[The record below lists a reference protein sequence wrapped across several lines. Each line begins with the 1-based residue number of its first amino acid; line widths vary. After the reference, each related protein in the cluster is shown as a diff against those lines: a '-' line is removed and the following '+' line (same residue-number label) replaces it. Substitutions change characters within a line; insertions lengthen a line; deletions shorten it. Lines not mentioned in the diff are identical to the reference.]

1 MIEIK
6 NLNKSFKDLSVLED
20 INLTINNG
28 EIFGIVGRSGAGK
41 STLLRCINGLETYD
55 SGSLLVD
62 GEEVR
67 SKTPKEIQAL
77 RKDMGMI
84 FQNFSLIERRTV
96 FQNVALPL
104 KCWRHNKVATENK
117 VKELLDLVQISD
129 KMAQRPSS
137 LSGGQKQRVAIA
149 RALALNPKI
158 LLCDEATSALD
169 PKTTKSVLSLLKE
182 INSTLGLTII
192 IVTHQMEVVRNI
204 CDRMAILENGVISAY
219 GKVEDIFLNQ
229 PESLKNLIGS
239 DNINYPNDGINI
251 SFLSKENDSSL
262 ISYLSIKYGEDI
274 KIVSANSEKYRD
286 TLCTIFTI
294 NTSSSNSKSIIDE
307 LDKRGIQWKIINE

>member
-6 NLNKSFKDLSVLED
+6 NLNKSFGNLSVLTD
-20 INLTINNG
+20 INLNINSG

-62 GEEVR
+62 DSDVR
-67 SKTPKEIQAL
+67 KKNSKEIKKF
-77 RKDMGMI
+77 RKDIGMI

-104 KCWRHNKVATENK
+104 KCWHHTKEDINNR

-129 KMAQRPSS
+129 KMDQRPSS

-149 RALALNPKI
+149 RALALSPKI

-182 INSTLGLTII
+182 INSKLGLTII
-192 IVTHQMEVVRNI
+192 IVTHQMEVVRNV
-204 CDRMAILENGVISAY
+204 CDRLAILENGVISAY
-219 GKVEDIFLNQ
+219 GKVEDIFLNE
-229 PESLKNLIGS
+229 PESLKNLIGN
-239 DNINYPNDGINI
+239 DNITYPNEGVNI
-251 SFLSKENDSSL
+251 SFFCKENNSSL
-262 ISYLSIKYGEDI
+262 ISSLSIKYGEDI
-274 KIVSANSEKYRD
+274 KIISANSEKYRD

-294 NTSSSNSKSIIDE
+294 NTSSNNSKSIIEE
-307 LDKRGIQWKIINE
+307 LNQRGIQWKLIE